1 MANDLAGIRE
11 FQQLIADKIN
21 VEPAERQGKVYE
33 LVQQARETYERKE
46 KIQQRMNRRVLRSFV
61 EAVDRK
67 YIHSKDGG
75 VAVNEEEIAKLSAGA
90 ALLHYIRANRDL
102 VEAVVGSPDDLSVMR
117 YFSGLTKD
125 WPLPNLTLSPFQAA
139 IREYVGEALSMADLE
154 RENYICIKKDNTAP
168 GEISDLRQA
177 NQSISLM
184 HGIVAESLALGHVY
198 RTLFSTRDFL
208 VSRDDTGSPYEQFTH
223 AWPKD
228 PDKQDL
234 DMHFGAQGERVQAIK
249 DRVPNITGHDLQR
262 NVGERV
268 KKWFEQIDF
277 ESFPLFG
284 LYKALTKKDE

>member
-1 MANDLAGIRE
+1 
-11 FQQLIADKIN
+11 
-21 VEPAERQGKVYE
+21 
-33 LVQQARETYERKE
+33 
-46 KIQQRMNRRVLRSFV
+46 
-61 EAVDRK
+61 
-67 YIHSKDGG
+67 
-75 VAVNEEEIAKLSAGA
+75 
-90 ALLHYIRANRDL
+90 
-102 VEAVVGSPDDLSVMR
+102 
-117 YFSGLTKD
+117 
-125 WPLPNLTLSPFQAA
+125 
-139 IREYVGEALSMADLE
+139 
-154 RENYICIKKDNTAP
+154 
-168 GEISDLRQA
+168 
-177 NQSISLM
+177 M

-249 DRVPNITGHDLQR
+249 DRVPNITRHDSQR

-268 KKWFEQIDF
+268 KEWFEQIDF